1 MQVPSS
7 ESEWAKIA
15 DGFNTLWNFPNCLG
29 ALDGKHVMI
38 RPPPRSGS
46 FYFNYKGHF
55 SIVLLALVDAQY
67 RFTYVNV
74 GCNGRISGGGVF
86 KQSELYEVDLY

>member
-1 MQVPSS
+1 MNFFFHVLSQPPY
-7 ESEWAKIA
+7 EWAKIA

-74 GCNGRISGGGVF
+74 QPYVQQLMSTF
-86 KQSELYEVDLY
+86 F